1 MLRTAQAGEVGTG
14 CSCQRTAFS
23 SRHSHG
29 SSQLTAICNDSSRRS
44 VALFR
49 GLQAPGMHGMKI
61 DTCVGKT
68 VIHTQFL
75 KQANLKGHS
84 KRKRTENG
92 QSQRRVSPTCPHQ
105 GTKSAISHSPTDQN
119 ADTALYC
126 GYKEHS
132 YFTSTL
138 PPPSETQGS
147 TFLSQFSR
155 TRIPGSKLTVNPKT
169 TAVEESRPKHCPG
182 STSGLLPS
190 SSALTEQPMGPHS
203 FPMHSSSSSNAG

>member
-1 MLRTAQAGEVGTG
+1 M
-14 CSCQRTAFS
+14 
-23 SRHSHG
+23 
-29 SSQLTAICNDSSRRS
+29 
-44 VALFR
+44 ALFR

-68 VIHTQFL
+68 LIHTQFL

-169 TAVEESRPKHCPG
+169 TAVEESRPKYCPG

-190 SSALTEQPMGPHS
+190 SSLSSPWVPTHSQCTQAAPATPAENKGLHNSLTLEYYFLVS
-203 FPMHSSSSSNAG
+203 